1 MLSARPF
8 SSSASLFSFACIS
21 TEILLHMYILLHM
34 IGLIFNFSRRIS
46 APEGQTFYLLMT
58 VTAPES
64 AALPDKLSVDICWQD
79 ESGLPWWLSGKESA
93 CQTGDLGSILGE
105 IPWLR
110 KSQPTPVYLTEKS
123 YRQKSMAGYSSWGRR
138 RIRCHKQQQ
147 HEWRH
152 KWL

>member
-1 MLSARPF
+1 MLSACPS

-46 APEGQTFYLLMT
+46 APEGQTFCLLTT

-64 AALPDKLSVDICWQD
+64 AALPNKLLVDICWLD
-79 ESGLPWWLSGKESA
+79 EGGLPWWLSGKESA

-105 IPWLR
+105 IRWLR
-110 KSQPTPVYLTEKS
+110 KSQPTPVYLIEKS
-123 YRQKSMAGYSSWGRR
+123 YRQRSMAGYSSWGCRR
-138 RIRCHKQQQ
+138 V
-147 HEWRH
+147 RH
-152 KWL
+152 DR